1 MMSVM
6 VIIKGGIGMLE
17 SEAMAIL
24 VSAQSV
30 TYKRRE
36 AAVSAAGSALGVLA
50 EPQRYSLALGTSGVQ
65 AVRHALDN
73 GDMLL
78 ETLRRERLSL
88 LLQTDAGYPQR
99 LLHIAQP
106 PHLLFVAG
114 QTNLND
120 AFPLAVVGTRSASA
134 YGAEQTR
141 SISRDL
147 AAAGFC
153 IVSGMALGVDAAA
166 HMGALDAGG
175 RTIAILG
182 GAHDR
187 LYPPENRPLCARIMK
202 NGGSI
207 VSEYAPGS
215 MPTRTSFLVRNRII
229 AGMSLG
235 VLVTEGADR
244 SGAKNTAQHAI
255 DNGREVF
262 ALPGDVNRE
271 GSALPNQLIADG
283 AHLVTGAQSILSQLV
298 IESAPKPLSIPHS
311 ESAEAPAAPE
321 KPRKS
326 KSTHKTKDTPKAPEA
341 PKAEPQDFADLSP
354 EERSVLGAL
363 RGGQADFDALCE
375 ATGLS
380 GEALGPLLT
389 LLEMDGRIESL
400 PGLLYALA

>member
-1 MMSVM
+1 
-6 VIIKGGIGMLE
+6 MLE

-24 VSAQSV
+24 VSAPSV

-36 AAVSAAGSALGVLA
+36 AAISAAGSALAVLA
-50 EPQRYSLALGTSGVQ
+50 EPQRYSLALGPSGVQ
-65 AVRHALDN
+65 AVRRALEN

-114 QTNLND
+114 QTDLND
-120 AFPLAVVGTRSASA
+120 AFPLAVVGTRSASV

-182 GAHDR
+182 GAHDK

-215 MPTRTSFLVRNRII
+215 TPTRTSFLVRNRII

-298 IESAPKPLSIPHS
+298 IESGPKPLPIPQP
-311 ESAEAPAAPE
+311 ESAHAQAASAAPE
-321 KPRKS
+321 KTMKKKRE
-326 KSTHKTKDTPKAPEA
+326 DTPKAPDKPEP
-341 PKAEPQDFADLSP
+341 PKAALEDTADLSP
-354 EERSVLGAL
+354 EERSILGAL
-363 RGGQADFDALCE
+363 RGGQADFDSLCE